1 MITIN
6 QTIPDFELEAFHK
19 GEIKKI
25 KFSDYIGKW
34 LILLF
39 YPADFTFVCPT
50 ELREA
55 ASFYKQFQKYKAEI
69 ISISTDSVYV
79 HKAWHEQS
87 DAIKEIMF
95 PMASDRGGKVSR
107 AFGSYIDEEGISIR
121 ATFII
126 DPDGVLKVLEMHD
139 NDVGRSSSEIL
150 RKLQALDF
158 VRKNT
163 GQLCPASWKPGEK
176 AIKTP

>member
-1 MITIN
+1 
-6 QTIPDFELEAFHK
+6 
-19 GEIKKI
+19 
-25 KFSDYIGKW
+25 
-34 LILLF
+34 
-39 YPADFTFVCPT
+39 
-50 ELREA
+50 
-55 ASFYKQFQKYKAEI
+55 
-69 ISISTDSVYV
+69 
-79 HKAWHEQS
+79 
-87 DAIKEIMF
+87 MF

-107 AFGSYIDEEGISIR
+107 AFGSYIDEEGVSIR
-121 ATFII
+121 ATFIV

-176 AIKTP
+176 AIKTI